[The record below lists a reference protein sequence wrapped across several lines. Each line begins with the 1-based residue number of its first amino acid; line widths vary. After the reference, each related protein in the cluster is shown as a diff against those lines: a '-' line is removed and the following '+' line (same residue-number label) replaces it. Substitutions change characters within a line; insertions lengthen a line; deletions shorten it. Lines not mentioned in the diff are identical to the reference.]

1 MELRWKPKPKSKP
14 QGAATSKGRSCS
26 QSHASENEK
35 GGTKAKP
42 VENVVEEV
50 KGEEEEGERKV
61 SLYPRVPTL
70 YMYEFVIKDRLK
82 GFRILPYDANDNAV
96 KFVVLRRKKYNLNF
110 AV

>member
-1 MELRWKPKPKSKP
+1 MQFRWKPKSKSKQ
-14 QGAATSKGRSCS
+14 QGADKNEERICS
-26 QSHASENEK
+26 QNHDRENEK